1 MLVRAEKLV
10 NGLHDE
16 SIRWSQSI
24 ADLEKQLTNLTGNML
39 LSAGYISY
47 VGTFTAKFRD
57 QLLLKW
63 QQECVDMEI
72 PHSDDFSIEG

>member
-47 VGTFTAKFRD
+47 VGTFT
-57 QLLLKW
+57 
-63 QQECVDMEI
+63 
-72 PHSDDFSIEG
+72 